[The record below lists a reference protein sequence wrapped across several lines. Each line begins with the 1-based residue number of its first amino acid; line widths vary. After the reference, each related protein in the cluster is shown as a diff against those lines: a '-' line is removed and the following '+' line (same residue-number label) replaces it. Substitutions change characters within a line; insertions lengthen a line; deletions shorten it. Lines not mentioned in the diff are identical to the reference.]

1 MSPELQVDS
10 LLLSHQG
17 SQGTDPVSEICC
29 MELACAAVGTGHSS
43 EKSTGWAVWWA
54 GQSSQTWVGV
64 LATDGM
70 SSTRKSQVC
79 FSGLSNDG
87 IRPTQIIE
95 DNLPCSKLA
104 DCGLQSHLQNVFAAT
119 HRLVFE

>member
-1 MSPELQVDS
+1 M
-10 LLLSHQG
+10 
-17 SQGTDPVSEICC
+17 
-29 MELACAAVGTGHSS
+29 GTGHSS
-43 EKSTGWAVWWA
+43 EKSSEWAVWSA
-54 GQSSQTWVGV
+54 GQNSQTWVGV

-79 FSGLSNDG
+79 FSGLANDG

-119 HRLVFE
+119 CRLVFE